1 MSAGTRETTQGHDNF
16 AVNVKNQREVVK
28 KIRFMDQMGMGR
40 IVTNAGNS
48 TQNMTPNAKVS
59 GAGTASAGL
68 PG

>member
-48 TQNMTPNAKVS
+48 TQNMTPNAELRR
-59 GAGTASAGL
+59 AADEI
-68 PG
+68 

>member
-48 TQNMTPNAKVS
+48 TQNMTPNAECS
-59 GAGTASAGL
+59 GPKGPAGT